1 MDGGPACLHPI
12 MSSPSLL
19 ARSEEGAAPRDSA
32 EYLTEMPR
40 VKFDSVLLEVKH
52 Y

>member
-1 MDGGPACLHPI
+1 MVVLHAFT
-12 MSSPSLL
+12 PSRPPLL
-19 ARSEEGAAPRDSA
+19 FSARSEEGAAPRDSA

-52 Y
+52 H